1 MGHALSLHIAWTPC
15 ALGYTI
21 ATASWKL
28 NGRRQSEGSSAYI
41 ANMLSRHGDD
51 LVVYFEM
58 DTTFTSFNWARI
70 ADNLRLRRYT
80 CNIGKGRSPAV
91 PYSGLS
97 SKGPKHGLHALLLCS
112 KSSGSAPSVESPV
125 SSCCHARGRPNK
137 VVLFQSVRLTINGKA
152 AVVMIIGVNFDTHD
166 EHKAEQVDQ
175 LFREI
180 RRQQAVASRD
190 GHVFQAILLGDINDR
205 IVLKSDARLDV
216 EISHMRHWVHSQK
229 VAALTNRSQAIL
241 RHLLVTN
248 HGRRELLTWD
258 VKYFDGQAVG
268 GVTVEHPSRKFCDS
282 FYLQTD
288 WWREH
293 QLEPSPVTY
302 KYTPW
307 DQLVSSDIVDDIA
320 RASTDD
326 SDKLNAS
333 DSGWAV
339 SFTELERALRAKG
352 RTVKSLDP
360 TSMPSFFMMT
370 DHIPKTKLQVEDAQT
385 YLNLDRRKDP
395 VYLAFGW
402 LDSVGFLR
410 PKSVGDFGFDM
421 PVFLDFTTDF
431 GVRGDDHALTH
442 ARLQLTAGG
451 ADAKCLPIWSLLGGD
466 RKSVV

>member
-1 MGHALSLHIAWTPC
+1 M
-15 ALGYTI
+15 
-21 ATASWKL
+21 
-28 NGRRQSEGSSAYI
+28 
-41 ANMLSRHGDD
+41 
-51 LVVYFEM
+51 
-58 DTTFTSFNWARI
+58 
-70 ADNLRLRRYT
+70 
-80 CNIGKGRSPAV
+80 
-91 PYSGLS
+91 
-97 SKGPKHGLHALLLCS
+97 
-112 KSSGSAPSVESPV
+112 
-125 SSCCHARGRPNK
+125 
-137 VVLFQSVRLTINGKA
+137 
-152 AVVMIIGVNFDTHD
+152 
-166 EHKAEQVDQ
+166 
-175 LFREI
+175 
-180 RRQQAVASRD
+180 
-190 GHVFQAILLGDINDR
+190 
-205 IVLKSDARLDV
+205 
-216 EISHMRHWVHSQK
+216 
-229 VAALTNRSQAIL
+229 
-241 RHLLVTN
+241 
-248 HGRRELLTWD
+248 
-258 VKYFDGQAVG
+258 
-268 GVTVEHPSRKFCDS
+268 
-282 FYLQTD
+282 
-288 WWREH
+288 
-293 QLEPSPVTY
+293 TY

-451 ADAKCLPIWSLLGGD
+451 ADAKCLPIWSLLGGATAAGFLVCRSRCRRCARRLNMD
-466 RKSVV
+466 